1 MLPGPMGNKVERY
14 ALPARLAQGD
24 VDELVVWLVRTGCGL
39 QLTLDFTDTS
49 HIDFRAVR
57 ALVERVREIHSSL
70 PPIRIVGLDPYCE
83 QILRYSLTPSDW
95 DLFETVDGALTDEG
109 IGEGANAGASAAWSG
124 PSWNSVAESWSPCP
138 N

>member
-14 ALPARLAQGD
+14 ALPAQLGQGD
-24 VDELVVWLVRTGCGL
+24 VDELVVWLVRTGADL

-57 ALVERVREIHSSL
+57 SLVERVREIHASS

-83 QILRYSLTPSDW
+83 QILRFSLAPSDW
-95 DLFETVDGALTDEG
+95 DLFDSVVDAGDGEDTESGAQAD
-109 IGEGANAGASAAWSG
+109 ASSAWGGS
-124 PSWNSVAESWSPCP
+124 SWNSIAGSWSPCP